1 MMDQLISELRAHIR
15 GDVRFDPVSRAL
27 YATDASIY
35 QIEPLGV
42 VLPRDDQD
50 VAATLRLA
58 RKHGVAVLPRGGG
71 TSLAGQTIGRAI
83 QLDFTRHMNRLLE
96 VNTAEGWAWV
106 EPGLV
111 LDELNALLVP
121 HDLKFA
127 PDVSP
132 SNRATIG
139 GMIGN
144 NSSGMYSLVYG
155 KTIDH
160 VLELKVMLSDGSVT
174 TLGPLTPDE
183 LRQKLMLDS
192 LEGRAF
198 RTIRRLGRELAD
210 EIEARYPK
218 VLRRVGGYNLD
229 AFVPGA
235 WGMGHRG
242 WEARSHPPP
251 PIPHPP
257 SFNLSKLVVGSEG
270 TLAIILAAK
279 LRLVARPK
287 FTAIGV
293 VHFDTLDDALDA
305 VMPCLACRPAA
316 VEMMDDIL
324 LDLTRASRDYAKH
337 LASFLQGHPRA
348 VLQVEFFGDTHD
360 EVIAKLDHLE
370 QYLRAHTR
378 CQAITR
384 ALTAAE
390 KSAILQ
396 VRKASMPLLQSM
408 SPDRKPETFV
418 EDSAVAPERLGEY
431 IRQFRTIVHS
441 HDVQVSF
448 YGHASVGL
456 MHARPLINLK
466 DPADVVKMRSIAEQV
481 KDLSIEFGGAL
492 SGEHGDGLARSEF
505 NRELFGNTLYEAF
518 REIKRTFDPH
528 SLLNTGKITDAPPMD
543 TNLRY
548 GADYRVTLPLQTH
561 FHFRDSGDMAGAAEL
576 CNGNGLCRKT
586 VGGTMCPSYM
596 VTRDEQHSTRGRA
609 NALRMVL
616 SGALAPDELT
626 SKRMHEVMD
635 LCIECKG
642 CTGECPSRVN
652 MTRLKSE
659 WLSQYQAANGVPL
672 RSRLFGHI
680 RLINQIG
687 SALAPLSNW
696 ALGLPGVSR
705 LNERLLG
712 ISRDRQLPRFAAEPF
727 DRWFRRRGMGVGGWR
742 MGADPPTPI
751 PHPPTPTVVLF
762 PDTFTT
768 YNDPAIGQAAVRV
781 LEAAGYEVLLPRRP
795 ICCGRPMI
803 SKGLLAEAKA
813 LALQQL
819 EWLAPYAEADMPIIG
834 LEPSCILTFRDE
846 YPDLLDD
853 PRAAVLAKQS
863 FLIDEFLA
871 REAGDRRLE
880 ILRSKLTSN
889 PQPPTPNPQPPRS
902 FLLHGHC
909 HQKALVGTAHALA
922 LLRMIPG
929 AEAREVDSGCCGMAG
944 SFGYEAEHHAISQ
957 AIGERALF
965 PAVRALAPAAEMVAM
980 GTSCRQQI
988 ADGTGRRARHLV
1000 EVLADALQPL
1010 EL

>member
-1 MMDQLISELRAHIR
+1 MEQLIAELRAHIR
-15 GDVRFDPVSRAL
+15 GDVRFDPISRAL

-42 VLPRDDQD
+42 VLPRDEQD

-58 RKHGVAVLPRGGG
+58 RKHGVAVLPRGGA
-71 TSLAGQTIGRAI
+71 TSLAGQTVGRAI
-83 QLDFTRHMNRLLE
+83 QIDFTHAMNKLLE
-96 VNTAEGWAWV
+96 VNATEGWAWV

-111 LDELNALLVP
+111 LDELNALLAP

-132 SNRATIG
+132 GNRATIG

-160 VLELKVMLSDGSVT
+160 VLELKVMLADGSVT
-174 TLGPLTPDE
+174 TLGPLDADG
-183 LRQKLMLDS
+183 LRAKLMLDN

-198 RTIRRLGRELAD
+198 RTVRRLGRELAD
-210 EIEARYPK
+210 EIEVRYPK
-218 VLRRVGGYNLD
+218 ILRRVGGYNLD
-229 AFVPGA
+229 AFVPA
-235 WGMGHRG
+235 DDHRPPTTDQRPAAHNE
-242 WEARSHPPP
+242 EANRS
-251 PIPHPP
+251 
-257 SFNLSKLVVGSEG
+257 SFVVRRSSDFNLSNLIVGSEG

-279 LRLVARPK
+279 VRLVARPK
-287 FTAIGV
+287 FTAIDV
-293 VHFDTLDDALDA
+293 VHFDALDDALDA
-305 VMPCLACRPAA
+305 VLPCLACRPAA
-316 VEMMDDIL
+316 VELMDDIL
-324 LDLTRASRDYAKH
+324 LDLTRESREYAKH

-348 VLQVEFFGDTHD
+348 VLQVEFFGDTQD

-370 QYLRAHTR
+370 RHLREHTR
-378 CQAITR
+378 CQAFTR

-390 KSAILQ
+390 KSSILQ

-418 EDSAVAPERLGEY
+418 EDSAVAPEKLGDY
-431 IRQFRTIVHS
+431 IRQFRAIVHA

-466 DPADVVKMRSIAEQV
+466 DPADVVKMRSIAEQI

-505 NRELFGNTLYEAF
+505 NRELFGDTLYEAF
-518 REIKRTFDPH
+518 REVKRTFDPH
-528 SLLNTGKITDAPPMD
+528 SVLNTGKIVDAPPMD
-543 TNLRY
+543 ANLRY

-561 FHFRDSGDMAGAAEL
+561 FHFRDSGGMAGAAEL

-586 VGGTMCPSYM
+586 AGGTMCPSYM

-616 SGALAPDELT
+616 SGTLAPDALT

-642 CTGECPSRVN
+642 CTAECPSRVN

-659 WLSQYQAANGVPL
+659 WLSQYQATNGVPL

-712 ISRDRQLPRFAAEPF
+712 ISRHRQLPHFAAEPF
-727 DRWFRRRGMGVGGWR
+727 HTWFWRR
-742 MGADPPTPI
+742 I
-751 PHPPTPTVVLF
+751 PQSPVPSPQSPSPTVVLF

-795 ICCGRPMI
+795 VCCGRPMI
-803 SKGLLAEAKA
+803 SKGLLTEAKA
-813 LALQQL
+813 LAMQQL
-819 EWLAPYAEADMPIIG
+819 EWLAPYAQAGLPIVG

-853 PRAAVLAKQS
+853 PRTAVLAKQS

-871 REAGDRRLE
+871 REIGAGWSSLRFRDDR
-880 ILRSKLTSN
+880 
-889 PQPPTPNPQPPRS
+889 PQTIDDRTTVHRPLSIVHRR

-909 HQKALVGTAHALA
+909 HQKALVGTSHALA
-922 LLRMIPG
+922 LLRMIPDS
-929 AEAREVDSGCCGMAG
+929 EVREIDSGCCGMAG
-944 SFGYEAEHHAISQ
+944 SFGYEAEHYAISQ

-965 PAVRALAPAAEMVAM
+965 PAVRSLAPATEVVAI

-988 ADGTGRRARHLV
+988 AGGTGRRARHLV
-1000 EVLADALQPL
+1000 EVLADAV
-1010 EL
+1010 E